1 MFDTAYYLHYVLDTE
16 NDSHYT
22 QDLMRLSPAS
32 YLWHELK
39 ECRGFSR
46 VVFVNLVNGSRLM
59 LETFDNTSYQFLQP
73 VKKGFL
79 GFGKAKEQPAAEG
92 ISHKTFYPP
101 EIKQEESTLL
111 EFLLECQQN
120 FRKERTA
127 VVCTAEALE
136 VLYERSAPE
145 GRRALASYIENR
157 SLSAILVV
165 RLGMSTTALRKIFLQ
180 GRCFLSELD
189 SNIKEVLR
197 SHAQQPL
204 LTMLS
209 RQLGGQL
216 VDFSRQSSD
225 MVNLLMYDAL
235 ENGSGPDTPD
245 QLRDQG
251 EYLRLCL
258 DAGVSLAKDF
268 VHVPRHEPLKRDT
281 VYGKLADPDF
291 RSRLRAEAGRLRAR
305 NPESPM
311 ADLFR
316 REFRTLPEDNGPRE
330 LCCED
335 ELYRKVCTLT
345 LPEEYLKQNLSQGRV
360 VESLRKALATLWNK
374 ARSQT
379 VCDMIRD
386 ATDAALE
393 AVARRDW
400 TTLTDA
406 LTLLS
411 LCTRQ
416 LCADPVLNDNLDEI
430 FLTGRELLQ
439 ASADLSRQKQ
449 GFRDMY
455 SQEQTDYSGTSKSDF
470 GMYKAKFAVHAATDT
485 VLDGKAKKLSMLR
498 SSLYDTILYFNEQ
511 PLSEQVEQRLK
522 ESMRRWKDKLDQVQA
537 DNELFGDFYKN
548 DTSDDWSPYGD
559 L

>member
-39 ECRGFSR
+39 ECQGFSR
-46 VVFVNLVNGSRLM
+46 VVFVNLVNGSRFI
-59 LETFDNTSYQFLQP
+59 LETFDNVSYQFLQP
-73 VKKGFL
+73 VKKTL
-79 GFGKAKEQPAAEG
+79 FGKVKEQPVAEG
-92 ISHKTFYPP
+92 LCHKTFYPP
-101 EIKQEESTLL
+101 EIKQEDSTLL
-111 EFLLECQQN
+111 RFLLECQQN
-120 FRKERTA
+120 YKKERTA
-127 VVCTAEALE
+127 VVCTAEALKT
-136 VLYERSAPE
+136 LYERSDAE
-145 GRRALASYIENR
+145 SRRALTSSIENR
-157 SLSAILVV
+157 SIPAILVV
-165 RLGMSTTALRKIFLQ
+165 RLGMSTTALRKTFLQ
-180 GRCFLSELD
+180 GCCFLSELD
-189 SNIKEVLR
+189 SNVKEVLR
-197 SHAQQPL
+197 SHVQQPL
-204 LTMLS
+204 ITMLS

-216 VDFSRQSSD
+216 VDFSRQRDD

-258 DAGVSLAKDF
+258 DSGVALAKDF
-268 VHVPRHEPLKRDT
+268 AHVPRHEPLKRDT

-291 RSRLRAEAGRLRAR
+291 RGRLRAEAGRLRAR

-316 REFRTLPEDNGPRE
+316 REFRTLPDDNCVRE

-335 ELYRKVCTLT
+335 ELYRKVCSLT
-345 LPEEYLKQNLSQGRV
+345 LPEEYLRQNLAQGRV
-360 VESLRKALATLWNK
+360 VEGLRKALATLWNK

-379 VCDMIRD
+379 VCEMIRD
-386 ATDAALE
+386 TTDAALD
-393 AVARRDW
+393 AVTRQDW

-416 LCADPVLNDNLDEI
+416 ICADPALNDNLDEI

-439 ASADLSRQKQ
+439 ASADLNRQTQ
-449 GFRDMY
+449 GFQDMY
-455 SQEQTDYSGTSKSDF
+455 AGGPSDYSGMSKTGFD
-470 GMYKAKFAVHAATDT
+470 MYKSKLIVHTATDT
-485 VLDGKAKKLSMLR
+485 ILDGKAKKLGMLR
-498 SSLYDTILYFNEQ
+498 SSLYDTILYFNDH
-511 PLSEQVEQRLK
+511 PLSEQVEQSLK

-537 DNELFGDFYKN
+537 DNELFGDYYKA

>member
-59 LETFDNTSYQFLQP
+59 LETFDNASYQFLQP

-79 GFGKAKEQPAAEG
+79 GFGKSKEAPVSDG
-92 ISHKTFYPP
+92 ISHKSFYPP
-101 EIKQEESTLL
+101 EIKQEDSTLL
-111 EFLLECQQN
+111 SFLLECQQSYK
-120 FRKERTA
+120 KERTA
-127 VVCTAEALE
+127 LVCTAEALE
-136 VLYERSAPE
+136 VLYDRSAPE
-145 GRRALASYIENR
+145 GRRSLAAFIENR
-157 SLSAILVV
+157 SIPAILAV
-165 RLGMSTTALRKIFLQ
+165 RLGMSTTALRRTFLQ
-180 GRCFLSELD
+180 GRCFLAELD
-189 SNIKEVLR
+189 SNIREVLR

-216 VDFSRQSSD
+216 VDFSREKTD

-235 ENGSGPDTPD
+235 ENGSGPDSPD

-268 VHVPRHEPLKRDT
+268 AGAPCHEPLKRDT
-281 VYGKLADPDF
+281 VYGKLADPNF
-291 RSRLRAEAGRLRAR
+291 RSRLRSETARLRSR

-316 REFRTLPEDNGPRE
+316 REFRTLPEDKGPRE

-335 ELYRKVCTLT
+335 ELYRKVCSLV
-345 LPEEYLKQNLSQGRV
+345 LPEEYLQENLSQARV
-360 VESLRKALATLWNK
+360 VEGLRKALSTLWNK
-374 ARSQT
+374 ARSQI

-393 AVARRDW
+393 AVDRQDW

-406 LTLLS
+406 LTLLA

-416 LCADPVLNDNLDEI
+416 ICADPALNDNLDNI

-439 ASADLSRQKQ
+439 ASADLHRQNQ

-455 SQEQTDYSGTSKSDF
+455 STPSVKSATDFDIFKTS
-470 GMYKAKFAVHAATDT
+470 FAVHAATDT
-485 VLDGKAKKLSMLR
+485 VLDSRAKKLSMLR
-498 SSLYDTILYFNEQ
+498 SSLYDTILYFNDH
-511 PLSEQVEQRLK
+511 PLSERVEQDLR
-522 ESMRRWKDKLDQVQA
+522 ESLRRWKEKLDQAQT
-537 DNELFGDFYKN
+537 DNELFQDYYKQ
-548 DTSDDWSPYGD
+548 DEDWDAGSPYGD